1 MKKDTPKPESIPGVN
16 RKEQRKLEA
25 LAREAKTKILAPL
38 EKELETLEAKIA
50 EQEAAQATL
59 TAALSKEEISGDP
72 DKLRQT
78 TNAVEKVTKTLEL
91 AYTRWSSLTEEIEQ
105 VKAKHGLQ

>member
-1 MKKDTPKPESIPGVN
+1 MTDPKGLVTGYTLI
-16 RKEQRKLEA
+16 RQRRIEA
-25 LAREAKTKILAPL
+25 QAREAKTKILAPL

-59 TAALSKEEISGDP
+59 TAALSSPEVSGDS

-78 TNAVEKVTKTLEL
+78 TNALEKITKALEL
-91 AYTRWSSLTEEIEQ
+91 AYTRWSSLTEEIEK
-105 VKAKHGLQ
+105 VKAKHGL